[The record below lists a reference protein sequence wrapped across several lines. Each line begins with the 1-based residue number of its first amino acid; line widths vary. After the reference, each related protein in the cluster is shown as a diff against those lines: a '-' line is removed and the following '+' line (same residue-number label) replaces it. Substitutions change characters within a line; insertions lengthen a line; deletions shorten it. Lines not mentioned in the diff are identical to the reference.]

1 MTVKLILL
9 KQLSDHFNIRNH
21 NFIEREKKNKYK
33 IEEIRYISCTEFE
46 LDVSI

>member
-21 NFIEREKKNKYK
+21 NFIEREKEKQ
-33 IEEIRYISCTEFE
+33 I
-46 LDVSI
+46 